1 MATTAVLSILSET
14 TTPSRTLR
22 LLRFSLAAPGATS
35 VTPPGAASVT
45 PPGAAS
51 VAAPGAAS
59 VAAPGTASV
68 AASVA
73 VSVSSAISALPLG
86 RFDLPQAQEGVDPRD
101 LAAHLTQARG
111 VVQLPGDVLEAQV
124 EVLLLGLG
132 QLAEQAVDVQLAQ
145 LFRLLVGH

>member
-22 LLRFSLAAPGATS
+22 LLRFSLAAPGA
-35 VTPPGAASVT
+35 ASVAAPRT
-45 PPGAAS
+45 ASVAAPGAAS

-59 VAAPGTASV
+59 VAAPG

-101 LAAHLTQARG
+101 LTAHLTQARG
-111 VVQLPGDVLEAQV
+111 VVQLSGDVLEAQV

-132 QLAEQAVDVQLAQ
+132 QLAEQAVDVELAQ